1 MPLNNP
7 APDFALLTAYDLRDF
22 SAEQI
27 FTRSGG
33 AAVSMPTFTTG
44 QGVYEDALFFLNGR
58 AIDTDMTGTG
68 RLLVA
73 SLFGASWTLS
83 LNSSDK
89 FVFSSNTDFT
99 VTSTGSSD
107 PLGVGSGTLTA
118 TLDGSTYSVTCP
130 NDWTRGAISFTGVTY
145 RVDEVGGGGGSFV
158 FPNQDTTIQ
167 DLSLYTRDRATVS
180 DADAFG
186 LDSLDKLDQTAQTS
200 DLINWYITDD
210 GFTECLYLTALGDI
224 TWTNTTIRDLLG
236 FSGNETPVTHAT
248 SYKRLTSTFKA
259 SGVLI
264 PSRPLQGHHLRVSN
278 LSQSRRKIGG
288 GYVSNYVGSYTTSA
302 LQFNLDALLDVS
314 DDYRHFTDRWLPL
327 CSSGER
333 VNLYQSWGDSR
344 RTLVSA
350 EVLGA
355 QAAFDT
361 LFTSES
367 NGLYGRVRG
376 SLITADFDLSYPGRL
391 RRRVPVAMEIE
402 HL

>member
-7 APDFALLTAYDLRDF
+7 APNFALLTAYDLRDF
-22 SAEQI
+22 SGVQI

-33 AAVSMPTFTTG
+33 AAVSMPTFTAD

-58 AIDTDMTGTG
+58 AIDSDMTGTA
-68 RLLVA
+68 RLLTTK
-73 SLFGASWTLS
+73 LFGASWALS
-83 LNSSDK
+83 LNSSDT

-145 RVDEVGGGGGSFV
+145 RIDEVGGAGSFV

-180 DADAFG
+180 DADVFG

-200 DLINWYITDD
+200 DLINWFINDD
-210 GFTECLYLTALGDI
+210 GFVECLYSTHVGHISWTSTA
-224 TWTNTTIRDLLG
+224 IRDLLG
-236 FSGNETPVTHAT
+236 FSGNETPVTHAS
-248 SYKRLTSTFKA
+248 SYSRLTSTFKA

-288 GYVSNYVGSYTTSA
+288 GYVSNYIGTYITSA
-302 LQFNLDALLDVS
+302 LQFDLDALLDVS

-344 RTLVSA
+344 RALVSA
-350 EVLGA
+350 EVLGT

-361 LFTSES
+361 LFTTES

-376 SLITADFDLSYPGRL
+376 SLITAEFDLSYPGRL